1 MFGQKNKEK
10 EAQDTGAASLNKLG
24 KGTFFEGKLRSEG
37 DLRIDGEFKGNIDI
51 NARIVLGTTGVVSGD
66 IKCKNAEISGK
77 LVGNIEV
84 SEMLI
89 LKSTTFI
96 QGDIQTNKLIIEDG
110 ARFNGSCKMGS
121 NLNISHNNTLGQN
134 KIKQDVAEQR

>member
-1 MFGQKNKEK
+1 MFGQKNNNNHD
-10 EAQDTGAASLNKLG
+10 QDVGGASLNKLG
-24 KGTFFEGKLRSEG
+24 KGTFFEGRLRSEG

-51 NARIVLGTTGVVSGD
+51 NARIVIGTTGVVTGD

-96 QGDIQTNKLIIEDG
+96 QGDIQTGKLIIEDG
-110 ARFNGSCKMGS
+110 ARFNGSCRMGT
-121 NLNISHNNTLGQN
+121 NLNISHNSNTGQN
-134 KIKQDVAEQR
+134 KIKQDSVAR